1 MNNNINSFINLLL
14 KTIEEDKVFVMPIN
28 GTSMLP
34 FLDSSKKVKLKKVES
49 LKKGEMYFYKRENG
63 QYVLHRLIK
72 IKKYNLIFRGDNQFI
87 NENGI
92 KESQIIAKVVEIID
106 ENGTINNLSSFSY
119 KISSRRFCVAFQ
131 LYHYVL
137 VLLPLFCDTLYCIFQ
152 AFPQI
157 MKAYHHH

>member
-34 FLDSSKKVKLKKVES
+34 FLDSSKKVKLKKAES

-72 IKKYNLIFRGDNQFI
+72 IKNDNLIFRGDNQFI
-87 NENGI
+87 NENDI
-92 KESQIIAKVVEIID
+92 KENQIIAKVVEIID
-106 ENGTINNLSSFSY
+106 ENGNINNLSSLSY
-119 KISSRRFCVAFQ
+119 KIYVCIMRNIFFKKVYFKLRRIFKKWKRKKQSSYQF
-131 LYHYVL
+131 
-137 VLLPLFCDTLYCIFQ
+137 LLF
-152 AFPQI
+152 
-157 MKAYHHH
+157 

>member
-34 FLDSSKKVKLKKVES
+34 FLDSSKKVKLKKAES

-72 IKKYNLIFRGDNQFI
+72 IKNDNLIFRGDNQFI
-87 NENGI
+87 NEG
-92 KESQIIAKVVEIID
+92 
-106 ENGTINNLSSFSY
+106 
-119 KISSRRFCVAFQ
+119 
-131 LYHYVL
+131 
-137 VLLPLFCDTLYCIFQ
+137 
-152 AFPQI
+152 
-157 MKAYHHH
+157 